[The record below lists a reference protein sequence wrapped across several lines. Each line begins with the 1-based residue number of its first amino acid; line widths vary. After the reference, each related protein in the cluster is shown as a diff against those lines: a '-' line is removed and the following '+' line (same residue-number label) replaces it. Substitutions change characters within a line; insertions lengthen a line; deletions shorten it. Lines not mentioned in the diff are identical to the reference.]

1 MNFKNEFIHN
11 VRSQPICV
19 QILGFD
25 YYNPSYLL
33 ANLRSYEK
41 RFETLPYI
49 TRAICEIN
57 LEDLKSDRSYFF
69 ADQKNRSERLHNLLY
84 NIARVLA
91 LYKSY

>member
-1 MNFKNEFIHN
+1 MHN

-57 LEDLKSDRSYFF
+57 LEEQFLRATGHISSLIKRMDRNDYIICF
-69 ADQKNRSERLHNLLY
+69 
-84 NIARVLA
+84 IT
-91 LYKSY
+91 